1 MKGHVGTYYWVDTV
15 GRPRYRPRTR
25 IGNTFEESFIGIQ
38 PGDCVIRTINDIN
51 PKTGKKYTTGHIA
64 IYVGNNTILEAST
77 RHWKRTSSQHG
88 MNRAIGTRDLCATF
102 YGMTVWD
109 ETEGVPYD
117 PDEIDNPVT
126 DWNQSDGLPGEPAT
140 PSPIFDDNAFFNI
153 VARTQYTK
161 KYTKMNVGRALL
173 VSDFLIAATTF
184 FVIGVEAGLYSV
196 LGLFAKAFLIDSLI
210 ESINLCKSF
219 TIITTKPDE
228 IEDYIMNTLHRGV
241 TAYDAT
247 GTYTHE
253 SRKVLMTVCRRS
265 DAVKLKTVVKD
276 LDPQSFVIVTN
287 TSEIIGKGFRG
298 V

>member
-1 MKGHVGTYYWVDTV
+1 MDRTKKQEFLKDFLMMNAGTLLLTV
-15 GRPRYRPRTR
+15 GVYFFKVPNGFAPGGVSGLSITLSRALRDVAPWFTQAR
-25 IGNTFEESFIGIQ
+25 IMSIINVLLLVIGLIVL
-38 PGDCVIRTINDIN
+38 GKNCGGRTIFCSLLFSFENQLFEWFVPLDSPLTNQPFMELTYAILL
-51 PKTGKKYTTGHIA
+51 TGIGSA
-64 IYVGNNTILEAST
+64 ILFNCSAS
-77 RHWKRTSSQHG
+77 SG
-88 MNRAIGTRDLCATF
+88 GTD
-102 YGMTVWD
+102 
-109 ETEGVPYD
+109 
-117 PDEIDNPVT
+117 
-126 DWNQSDGLPGEPAT
+126 
-140 PSPIFDDNAFFNI
+140 I
-153 VARTQYTK
+153 VALILK

-253 SRKVLMTVCRRS
+253 SRKVLITVCRRS
-265 DAVKLKTVVKD
+265 DAVKLKAVVKD

>member
-1 MKGHVGTYYWVDTV
+1 MTTTELIITYIFYGAIIV
-15 GRPRYRPRTR
+15 
-25 IGNTFEESFIGIQ
+25 IGLIVLGKNCG
-38 PGDCVIRTINDIN
+38 GRTIFCSLLFSFENQLFEWFVPLDGPLTNQPFMELTYAILL
-51 PKTGKKYTTGHIA
+51 TGIGSA
-64 IYVGNNTILEAST
+64 ILFNCSAS
-77 RHWKRTSSQHG
+77 SG
-88 MNRAIGTRDLCATF
+88 GTD
-102 YGMTVWD
+102 
-109 ETEGVPYD
+109 
-117 PDEIDNPVT
+117 
-126 DWNQSDGLPGEPAT
+126 
-140 PSPIFDDNAFFNI
+140 I
-153 VARTQYTK
+153 VALILK

-253 SRKVLMTVCRRS
+253 SRKVLITVCRRS
-265 DAVKLKTVVKD
+265 DAVKLKAVVKD

>member
-1 MKGHVGTYYWVDTV
+1 
-15 GRPRYRPRTR
+15 
-25 IGNTFEESFIGIQ
+25 
-38 PGDCVIRTINDIN
+38 
-51 PKTGKKYTTGHIA
+51 
-64 IYVGNNTILEAST
+64 
-77 RHWKRTSSQHG
+77 
-88 MNRAIGTRDLCATF
+88 
-102 YGMTVWD
+102 
-109 ETEGVPYD
+109 
-117 PDEIDNPVT
+117 
-126 DWNQSDGLPGEPAT
+126 
-140 PSPIFDDNAFFNI
+140 
-153 VARTQYTK
+153 
-161 KYTKMNVGRALL
+161 MNVGRALL

>member
-1 MKGHVGTYYWVDTV
+1 MDRTKKQEFLKDFLMMNAGTLLLTV
-15 GRPRYRPRTR
+15 GVYFFKVPNGFAPGGVSGLSITLSRALHDVAPWFTQAR
-25 IGNTFEESFIGIQ
+25 IMSIINVLLLVIGLIVL
-38 PGDCVIRTINDIN
+38 GKNCGGRTIFCSLLFSFENQLFEWFVPLDGPLTNQPFMELTYAILL
-51 PKTGKKYTTGHIA
+51 TGIGSA
-64 IYVGNNTILEAST
+64 ILFNCSAS
-77 RHWKRTSSQHG
+77 SG
-88 MNRAIGTRDLCATF
+88 GTD
-102 YGMTVWD
+102 
-109 ETEGVPYD
+109 
-117 PDEIDNPVT
+117 
-126 DWNQSDGLPGEPAT
+126 
-140 PSPIFDDNAFFNI
+140 I
-153 VARTQYTK
+153 VALILK

-265 DAVKLKTVVKD
+265 DAVKLKAVVKD

>member
-1 MKGHVGTYYWVDTV
+1 MAL
-15 GRPRYRPRTR
+15 RPAASAGLSITLSRALRDVAPWFTQAR
-25 IGNTFEESFIGIQ
+25 IMSFINVLLL
-38 PGDCVIRTINDIN
+38 VIGLIVLGKNCGGRTIFCSLLFSFENQLFEWFVPLDGPLTNQPFMELTYAILL
-51 PKTGKKYTTGHIA
+51 TGIGSA
-64 IYVGNNTILEAST
+64 ILFNCSAS
-77 RHWKRTSSQHG
+77 SG
-88 MNRAIGTRDLCATF
+88 GTD
-102 YGMTVWD
+102 
-109 ETEGVPYD
+109 
-117 PDEIDNPVT
+117 
-126 DWNQSDGLPGEPAT
+126 
-140 PSPIFDDNAFFNI
+140 I
-153 VARTQYTK
+153 VALILK